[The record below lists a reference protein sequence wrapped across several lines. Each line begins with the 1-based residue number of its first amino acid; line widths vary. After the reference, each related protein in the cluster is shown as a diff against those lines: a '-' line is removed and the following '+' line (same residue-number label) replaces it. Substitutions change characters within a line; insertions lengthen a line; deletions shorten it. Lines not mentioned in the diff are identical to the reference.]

1 MSGPIEARFSSA
13 MAIYEGQERMEREG
27 EIKSHMKYCNSKDNK
42 NNNNTINNDSKNND
56 DNNSYDNKMI

>member
-1 MSGPIEARFSSA
+1 